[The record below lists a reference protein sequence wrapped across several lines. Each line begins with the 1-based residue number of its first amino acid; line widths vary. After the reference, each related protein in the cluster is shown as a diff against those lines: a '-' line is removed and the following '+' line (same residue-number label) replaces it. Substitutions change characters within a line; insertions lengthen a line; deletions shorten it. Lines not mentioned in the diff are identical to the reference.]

1 MPSYNIHSVT
11 SALGYNL
18 NDDQIE
24 FSLTSTQAQSPINE
38 TNSTLSFGYEKSLGN
53 YKDFSSTIK
62 ISISK
67 EFNSGNSSNSY
78 SLEPKLIYDAN
89 GFQPFISASYSRDFN
104 GGSIAKEYSVGFKVD
119 TFESL
124 SLQPSFFYSKDGSEK
139 SNGVRLELVKSFK

>member
-1 MPSYNIHSVT
+1 MTIILSPST
-11 SALGYNL
+11 
-18 NDDQIE
+18 E
-24 FSLTSTQAQSPINE
+24 
-38 TNSTLSFGYEKSLGN
+38 
-53 YKDFSSTIK
+53 
-62 ISISK
+62 

-78 SLEPKLIYDAN
+78 SLEPKLIYEAN